1 MDGLANEVMFEGRR
15 MFPPFHIF
23 PFVMRVIMRLGMTNL
38 CITAILL
45 CVSGIAVENNL
56 QARELAPR
64 VVTAS
69 LKRNKRNNL

>member
-1 MDGLANEVMFEGRR
+1 
-15 MFPPFHIF
+15 
-23 PFVMRVIMRLGMTNL
+23 MRLGMTNL